1 MFVTNCVLV
10 RARLSVELKEL
21 VGMHGVAGCDD
32 PTQTNREML
41 SEDEIKIIKGALD
54 MRDKKAGCTSQCQRE
69 RHCSEC
75 RG

>member
-1 MFVTNCVLV
+1 
-10 RARLSVELKEL
+10 
-21 VGMHGVAGCDD
+21 MHGVAGCDD